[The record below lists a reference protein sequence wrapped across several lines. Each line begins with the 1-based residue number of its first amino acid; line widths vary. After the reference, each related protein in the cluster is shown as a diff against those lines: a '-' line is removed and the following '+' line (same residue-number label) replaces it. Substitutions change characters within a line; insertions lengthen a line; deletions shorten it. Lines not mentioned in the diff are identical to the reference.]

1 MESLLEE
8 GISFPGA
15 LEFSGTVDEETGGYG
30 EWPTCTSGFQP
41 RVDHV
46 IIPEPLNVDR
56 ICLGHRGA
64 CGPRLKPTG
73 ALLMARC
80 RFWETVPFVI
90 WGRSH
95 NCWRKDCILSW
106 TKSRRR
112 CLWSLKEPERSTL
125 NLQAVHGG
133 EEESYDGMPSPCVP
147 DSSQDGSRQAFLN

>member
-15 LEFSGTVDEETGGYG
+15 LEFSGTVDEETGDGGVAYLAHQ
-30 EWPTCTSGFQP
+30 GFSN

-64 CGPRLKPTG
+64 WWSQVETHGRIAHGSMPFL
-73 ALLMARC
+73 
-80 RFWETVPFVI
+80 ETVPFVI
-90 WGRSH
+90 WGRSQ

-112 CLWSLKEPERSTL
+112 CLWSLKEPK
-125 NLQAVHGG
+125 VHS
-133 EEESYDGMPSPCVP
+133 EPSG
-147 DSSQDGSRQAFLN
+147 GSRR